1 MKWLSTLPL
10 FVILLGIAVL
20 SMYVPMLFA
29 IRLEDW
35 LVARTYFYYTTVL
48 LIVLVMIAVATSGYV
63 PRNTA
68 RSYLLTVFAALI
80 TIPAILALP
89 FDRLVGSVNFF
100 QAYFEMLSSLTTTG
114 ATLFSDPKS
123 LPAPLHLM
131 RALTGWFGGFLMLVV
146 ALSIFAPMNIGGFEM
161 FAADQSRKKSSLRFE
176 RADAAHRLARYSRQI
191 FPAYTLVTTVLAFVL
206 LVSGDRTLVAVSHAM
221 SILSTSGISPV
232 GGLQGAS
239 SGFIGEMLMFLFLIF
254 AVSRHTLL
262 HDRDGQAWA
271 NLKNDKEI
279 YLMLGCVI
287 VIPVLLFLRHWTAAF
302 EVEAH
307 NDLSSAVSALWGSI
321 FTVLSFLTTTGFES
335 TAWGEAR
342 SWSGLGTTGLILMGL
357 AIMGGGV
364 ATTAGGVKL
373 LRIYALYKHGQ
384 REIARLS
391 YPNSVGGSSSRARV
405 IRREGAYVA
414 WIFLM
419 LFVLSLAVIALALS
433 LTGLSFQDSLVFA
446 VAGLATTGPVVQVAS
461 DSGLGFAGVSDAAK
475 GILCVAMVLGR
486 LEALAVI
493 ALLNPNFWR

>member
-10 FVILLGIAVL
+10 FVILIGMAIL

-48 LIVLVMIAVATSGYV
+48 LFVLAMIAVATSGYV
-63 PRNTA
+63 ARNTA

-89 FDRLVGSVNFF
+89 FNQLVGSISYF

-114 ATLFSDPKS
+114 ATLFNDSSS
-123 LPAPLHLM
+123 LPAPLHLA

-146 ALSIFAPMNIGGFEM
+146 ALSIFAPLNIGGFEM
-161 FAADQSRKKSSLRFE
+161 FAADQTRQKSSLRFE
-176 RADAAHRLARYSRQI
+176 RADAAHRLTRYSRQI
-191 FPAYTLVTTVLAFVL
+191 FPAYALVTAVLAFVL
-206 LVSGDRTLVAVSHAM
+206 LVTGDRSLVAVSHAM

-232 GGLQGAS
+232 GGLQGS
-239 SGFIGEMLMFLFLIF
+239 TSGYVGEILMFIFLIF
-254 AVSRHTLL
+254 AISRHTLL
-262 HDRDGQAWA
+262 HDRDGQALIS
-271 NLKNDKEI
+271 LKADKEI
-279 YLMLGCVI
+279 YLMLTCVI
-287 VIPVLLFLRHWTAAF
+287 VIPLLLFLRHWTGAF
-302 EVEAH
+302 EVEAQK
-307 NDLSSAVSALWGSI
+307 DISSAVSALWGGI

-373 LRIYALYKHGQ
+373 LRIYALLKHGQ
-384 REIARLS
+384 REIERLS
-391 YPNSVGGSSSRARV
+391 HPSSVGGSSSRERV

-414 WIFLM
+414 WVFLM
-419 LFVLSLAVIALALS
+419 LFVISLAVIALSLS
-433 LTGLSFQDSLVFA
+433 LTGMSFQDSLVFA
-446 VAGLATTGPVVQVAS
+446 VAGLSTTGPVVQMAS
-461 DSGLGFAGVSDAAK
+461 DSGLGYAMITDTAK

-493 ALLNPNFWR
+493 ALLNPSFWR

>member
-1 MKWLSTLPL
+1 MKWLGTLPL
-10 FVILLGIAVL
+10 FVILIGIATL

-68 RSYLLTVFAALI
+68 RSYLLTVFAALL

-89 FDRLVGSVNFF
+89 FDRLVGSINYF

-114 ATLFSDPKS
+114 ATLFSDPQS
-123 LPAPLHLM
+123 IPAPLHLM

-146 ALSIFAPMNIGGFEM
+146 ALSIFAPLNIGGFEM
-161 FAADQSRKKSSLRFE
+161 FTADQPRKKSSLRFE
-176 RADAAHRLARYSRQI
+176 RADAAHRLARYSQQI
-191 FPAYTLVTTVLAFVL
+191 FPAYALATAVLTFVL
-206 LVSGDRTLVAVSHAM
+206 LVSGDRSLVAVSHAM
-221 SILSTSGISPV
+221 AILSTSGISPV
-232 GGLQGAS
+232 GGLTGAT
-239 SGFIGEMLMFLFLIF
+239 SGFVGEMLMFLFLIF

-262 HDRDGQAWA
+262 RDRDGQTFA
-271 NLKNDKEI
+271 NVKTDKEI
-279 YLMLGCVI
+279 YLTLVCVI
-287 VIPVLLFLRHWTAAF
+287 IIPLLLFLRHWTAALG
-302 EVEAH
+302 VESH
-307 NDLSSAVSALWGSI
+307 NDFYSAISALWGAM

-373 LRIYALYKHGQ
+373 LRIYALLKHGQ
-384 REIARLS
+384 REIERLS
-391 YPNSVGGSSSRARV
+391 HPSSVGGSSSRARV

-414 WIFLM
+414 WVFLM
-419 LFVLSLAVIALALS
+419 LFVISLAVISLALS
-433 LTGLSFQDSLVFA
+433 LNGLSFQDSLVFA
-446 VAGLATTGPVVQVAS
+446 VAGLSTTGPVVQFAS
-461 DSGLGFAGVSDAAK
+461 DSGLGFAMISDTAK

-493 ALLNPNFWR
+493 ALLNPSFWR